1 VSEPRTLPKFI
12 TVAELAEMLGRST
25 ESVYQA
31 CKRGEITGS
40 FQIGRLWHVNLEAFM
55 ASTEGQQAR
64 QSAA

>member
-1 VSEPRTLPKFI
+1 MSGSTDLPKFV

-40 FQIGRLWHVNLEAFM
+40 FQIGRLWHVNLSSFL
-55 ASTEGQQAR
+55 ASTEGQAR
-64 QSAA
+64 QLAA